1 MTLPQIIG
9 FGAHKA
15 GTTWLHDNLI
25 DNPSIWPSPIKEMQY
40 FNHRMTGQKW
50 MIPGMKRQIRRL
62 HNKFEAAGM
71 HEIAAQYAQLLG
83 IEILTEEW
91 YRAAYARCPD
101 DKQSLDITPAYAL
114 LDADNLRYMHEL
126 LGPNFKA
133 IYLIRDPAD
142 RIISAARKHMCE
154 SGDKQFVVEHWLR
167 QITEEPHRKRS
178 DYEATIQLLDDTLG
192 DRVLYLPF
200 KQIKTEPMAL
210 LRSVEK
216 HSGLTEGGYPRASR
230 VSHMSPRVHVPDG
243 VQEAACILLRRQYDW
258 LERRFTK
265 DFLSKI

>member
-40 FNHRMTGQKW
+40 FNHRMTGLKW
-50 MIPGMKRQIRRL
+50 MFPGMKRQLRRL
-62 HNKFEAAGM
+62 RNKFEAGGM
-71 HEIAAQYAQLLG
+71 PEIAAQYDHLLS
-83 IEILTEEW
+83 IEMLTEEW
-91 YRAAYARCPD
+91 YRAAYARCPEE
-101 DKQSLDITPAYAL
+101 KQSLDITPAYAL
-114 LDADNLRYMHEL
+114 LDAENLRYMNAL

-142 RIISAARKHMCE
+142 RIISAVRKHMSE
-154 SGDKQFVVEHWLR
+154 SGDKQFSVEHWLR

-178 DYEATIQLLDDTLG
+178 DYEATIQLLDDNLA

-200 KQIKTEPMAL
+200 KQVKTQPLEL
-210 LRSVEK
+210 LRRVEK
-216 HSGLTEGGYPRASR
+216 HCGLAAGAYPHASR
-230 VSHMSPRVHVPDG
+230 VSHMSPRVHIPDG
-243 VQEAACILLRRQYDW
+243 VIEAAQILLRRQYDW
-258 LERRFTK
+258 LERRFPS
-265 DFLSKI
+265 DFLKAI